1 MSKVRNH
8 KTFIDHRGSF
18 TPIDLKCGPESV
30 KKWLQ
35 ANISI
40 NPEKYTFRGLHYQ
53 SFETAQSKYIKVVQG
68 KIIDFLYQ

>member
-30 KKWLQ
+30 KNGYKPILVLILKNIHSEDYIINHLKQ
-35 ANISI
+35 HKANIL
-40 NPEKYTFRGLHYQ
+40 K
-53 SFETAQSKYIKVVQG
+53 
-68 KIIDFLYQ
+68 